1 MGRGF
6 EVGNKVSV
14 LAQHFDAPNVAQA
27 ERWSLATY
35 GEGWRTARCTGVL
48 VRQHLN
54 KWIVDCGEGFSECM
68 FKTSDLK
75 MVERARKNP
84 QSSSGQSQRLKKG
97 KKAGPPSSDE
107 DSDSNLDGAR
117 KGENADSDSDSE
129 AAGGGREG
137 GSDKDDEDCVQE
149 AARTK
154 KTARKKRGRPR
165 KSAQQKKTDATTSE
179 ELRLAPSSDEEED
192 TAALS
197 DPDVEDGDS
206 AEAHG
211 VIWKKGGRLVDPR
224 SSSGIANFPAKILW
238 DAPEDASKPE
248 RHFFTFFPEGQLPEI
263 STLMTQERSRTSSS
277 ARSLHGRCS
286 GRTMLQLRPKWHVI
300 RRVPSA
306 RLRSRRY
313 VGTISSRLT
322 ARSHRKGDADIA
334 TDCRR

>member
-1 MGRGF
+1 MH
-6 EVGNKVSV
+6 V
-14 LAQHFDAPNVAQA
+14 QDIP
-27 ERWSLATY
+27 
-35 GEGWRTARCTGVL
+35 
-48 VRQHLN
+48 
-54 KWIVDCGEGFSECM
+54 
-68 FKTSDLK
+68 FKDV
-75 MVERARKNP
+75 VERARKNP

-137 GSDKDDEDCVQE
+137 GSDKEDEDCVQE

-248 RHFFTFFPEGQLPEI
+248 RHFFTFFVDTEKKMLWLLTKSLALFYFEYFHVFIHLIRHLHYLI
-263 STLMTQERSRTSSS
+263 S
-277 ARSLHGRCS
+277 H
-286 GRTMLQLRPKWHVI
+286 
-300 RRVPSA
+300 
-306 RLRSRRY
+306 
-313 VGTISSRLT
+313 
-322 ARSHRKGDADIA
+322 
-334 TDCRR
+334 